1 MDLQTLA
8 NLGEFLGGVGVFISL
23 LYLAL
28 QIRGSNASQRS
39 ETYARSL
46 ERLSAMQQRM
56 AEDRDFTKLYNE
68 GLFDP
73 AQLTITQRTQFTWVL
88 TELFGT
94 LEFMYLQAQE
104 GSISRELWQRW
115 RETLK
120 WWLTFP
126 GIKAWWAGKPTPF
139 TPSFARLV
147 EQCMQEGYQPERE
160 GAWEAYIG
168 PTEARG

>member
-8 NLGEFLGGVGVFISL
+8 NLGEFLGGLGVIVSL

-46 ERLSAMQQRM
+46 ERMSSMQQLL
-56 AEDRDFTKLYNE
+56 ARDHAFTKLYNE

-73 AQLTITQRTQFTWVL
+73 KQLTITQRTQFTWVL

-94 LEFMYLQAQE
+94 LEFMFFQVEQ
-104 GSISRELWQRW
+104 GSISRELWLRW
-115 RETLK
+115 HDTLK

-126 GIKAWWAGKPTPF
+126 GVRAWWAGKPAPF
-139 TPSFARLV
+139 TPTFSRCV
-147 EQCMQEGYQPERE
+147 EQCIAAGYQPERE
-160 GAWEAYIG
+160 GAWEAYMA
-168 PTEARG
+168 PSASRE